1 MADELV
7 ERSGSG
13 SDALDL
19 PEWMR
24 PVVVVGALAALM
36 WLVEVIDLV
45 PGVDLDRWG
54 LEPREVD
61 GLVGIVTMPF
71 LHGGFGHLI
80 SNTIPFVIMGAL
92 IAAGGLAR
100 YFTVTAIIAVVAGV
114 GTWLVGPDGTVHIGA
129 SALVFG
135 YLTYLLARGIFDRK
149 PVHLLLGLV
158 VLFLYGGVLWG
169 LLPRPGVSWQGHVF
183 GAIGGVLAARVIH
196 AGAGTARRS
205 DAANM

>member
-135 YLTYLLARGIFDRK
+135 YLTYLLARGIFDRTSVERYRVERGSGRTRTWA
-149 PVHLLLGLV
+149 PHCTCMLHPPAQHRWRSSMPWAEAGSPQAWS
-158 VLFLYGGVLWG
+158 F
-169 LLPRPGVSWQGHVF
+169 PQQ
-183 GAIGGVLAARVIH
+183 AAP
-196 AGAGTARRS
+196 
-205 DAANM
+205 

>member
-1 MADELV
+1 MADELG

-13 SDALDL
+13 SGALDL

-24 PVVVVGALAALM
+24 PVVVVGVLAALM
-36 WLVEVIDLV
+36 WLVEIVDLI
-45 PGVDLDRWG
+45 PGTNLDRWG
-54 LEPREVD
+54 IEPREID

-92 IAAGGLAR
+92 IAASGLAR
-100 YFTVTAIIAVVAGV
+100 YFTVTAIILVVSGV
-114 GTWLVGPDGTVHIGA
+114 GTWLVGPDRTVHIGA

-135 YLTYLLARGIFDRK
+135 YLTYLLARGVFDRK
-149 PVHLLLGLV
+149 PTHLVVGLI

-169 LLPRPGVSWQGHVF
+169 LLPRPGISWQGHVF
-183 GAIGGVLAARVIH
+183 GAVGGVLAARVIH
-196 AGAGTARRS
+196 AEGGTARRA